1 MMNHELSKKIDNAPY
16 LIVVPDGTGS
26 KGDEAM
32 IAGCLNL
39 LHGMKAFLITP
50 NQKLWSDVLI
60 GYTHLFDEAFVPTEQ
75 LPTLFDKP
83 RKLIVIGA
91 DTMDGSCGY
100 EEAYWRCEAVKAAVE
115 HGGEAVVFCSIR
127 SDMEE
132 RLVQEWKTVSPK
144 VKVFLRD
151 TVSEKNFLHQTGRT
165 GGYFPDLS
173 FFTSSNQTER
183 AHSFYSKLQE
193 KFSGKRIIGLNISE
207 AMFRSFYTEIT
218 DENRV
223 EFARNIA
230 MLAVQGVSAKDSAVL
245 LLCHDTRSWDAQWS
259 DYQFACAAQ
268 EYLKSTIGIDC
279 IAQPPEL
286 TQAELRT
293 IVSLCDVVICGRMHM
308 SVTSCLSGVVPI
320 VVAGKGKNYTMTDK
334 VRGMCREWLGTD
346 ENMIENLH
354 QIPLKR
360 DLALQDGKW
369 RKSLKQKLEQLP
381 QISDSADTKFEK
393 ILGVKS
399 VEWNPQIAHEVALMR
414 AMQRSAEL
422 AQKAVEQKT
431 TISNKEGHIQILLQ
445 SERDLQGQVQ
455 TLNAQRSDFEN
466 KIKELNIEL
475 RDKQQH
481 IELLLQSE
489 QDLQG
494 QVQMLTAQ
502 RSDFENKIKELNVE
516 LCNKQGH
523 IELLLQSDREL
534 ERIHNSRSWKFMGFF
549 WKVRDVLLPKS
560 SRRRLLLKLFAKFL
574 RHPIHFIGKINK
586 QRVKRLV
593 DGMQTGQIQ
602 DTAERM
608 NRCFDSGDVRVESIQ
623 LIDAP
628 QVESTNAAEYEHFSV
643 ATSLHPK
650 VSIIVPVYNQFHY
663 TYACLKSIAVNSGEI
678 PYEVLIANDCS
689 TDLTTQLEEI
699 IGGVKVIT
707 NEENLRF
714 LRNCNHAAKEAKGE
728 YILFL
733 NNDTQVQSNW
743 LQPLIDLIESDET
756 IGMVGSKLIYPNGL
770 LQEAGGII
778 WKDASAWNYG
788 NGQNPAMPEYS
799 YVKEVDYISGAAIMI
814 RTSLWNQLGGF
825 DETFAPAYCEDSDL
839 AFQVRAA
846 GYKVMLQPKSVVVHF
861 EGVSNGTNTS
871 SGQKAYQVLN
881 QKKFYEKWKDVLE
894 KENNPNG
901 VDSFRARDRSL
912 HKKTL
917 LMIDH
922 YVPQFDKDAGSRS
935 MFQYLKLFVSQ
946 GYNVKF
952 LGDNFYQHEP
962 YTTILQQMG
971 IEVLYGVWYRDHW
984 QEWIKQNADDFD
996 YIFLSRPH
1004 ITVKYVDFVRE
1015 KTHAKLVYYGHDLHF
1030 LREQKK
1036 YESTG
1041 DPKALEESLK
1051 FKKMESSIFE
1061 KVDTVYYLNK
1071 EELETVKEIAPSA
1084 NVRRSVINIFE
1095 DIPDVDYVPEKRR
1108 DILFVGGFGHDPN
1121 VDAIIWAAR
1130 EIMPKIWEYDPDIKL
1145 RVVGSNATKEVLD
1158 LASDRIILEGFVSD
1172 EKLKEIYA
1180 SCKVVLVPLR
1190 YGGGIKGKVVEAMR
1204 YGIPLITTE
1213 TGAEGLDGI
1222 EKFIPIAEKE
1232 TQDMAKKTL
1241 DLYHNDVA
1249 LISISKQEVEYIRK
1263 NMSVEH
1269 ALGILSKDFDFSKK

>member
-1 MMNHELSKKIDNAPY
+1 MEFTGERMIPGCCDWELETEHRDRYLFAQQFVTGKRVLDAACGSGYGSNLLAKYATQVVGID
-16 LIVVPDGTGS
+16 IS
-26 KGDEAM
+26 DEA
-32 IAGCLNL
+32 IQFAKDNFARENILFE
-39 LHGMKAFLITP
+39 KASI
-50 NQKLWSDVLI
+50 
-60 GYTHLFDEAFVPTEQ
+60 EQ
-75 LPTLFDKP
+75 LPLENHAVDVVVSFETL
-83 RKLIVIGA
+83 
-91 DTMDGSCGY
+91 
-100 EEAYWRCEAVKAAVE
+100 E
-115 HGGEAVVFCSIR
+115 HV
-127 SDMEE
+127 
-132 RLVQEWKTVSPK
+132 
-144 VKVFLRD
+144 
-151 TVSEKNFLHQTGRT
+151 N
-165 GGYFPDLS
+165 
-173 FFTSSNQTER
+173 
-183 AHSFYSKLQE
+183 SKLQSSFLDEIERVLTAEGVLIISTPNHEVYKKRGGNHFHVHELTCQELKASLKKKFKNVELFCQQWEVCDTVVGKSTDICKQSTGRDVETAEYLVAVCSNIELPNIRGQVSIHRE
-193 KFSGKRIIGLNISE
+193 KKYESVLNWAIDNHNRNEQSNRTISE
-207 AMFRSFYTEIT
+207 
-218 DENRV
+218 
-223 EFARNIA
+223 
-230 MLAVQGVSAKDSAVL
+230 
-245 LLCHDTRSWDAQWS
+245 
-259 DYQFACAAQ
+259 
-268 EYLKSTIGIDC
+268 LK
-279 IAQPPEL
+279 
-286 TQAELRT
+286 AELKKT
-293 IVSLCDVVICGRMHM
+293 DD
-308 SVTSCLSGVVPI
+308 SV
-320 VVAGKGKNYTMTDK
+320 
-334 VRGMCREWLGTD
+334 
-346 ENMIENLH
+346 H
-354 QIPLKR
+354 
-360 DLALQDGKW
+360 DLQELDRQNEAQ
-369 RKSLKQKLEQLP
+369 RKQLE
-381 QISDSADTKFEK
+381 EK
-393 ILGVKS
+393 I
-399 VEWNPQIAHEVALMR
+399 Q
-414 AMQRSAEL
+414 
-422 AQKAVEQKT
+422 
-431 TISNKEGHIQILLQ
+431 
-445 SERDLQGQVQ
+445 
-455 TLNAQRSDFEN
+455 
-466 KIKELNIEL
+466 ELNIEL
-475 RDKQQH
+475 R
-481 IELLLQSE
+481 
-489 QDLQG
+489 
-494 QVQMLTAQ
+494 
-502 RSDFENKIKELNVE
+502 
-516 LCNKQGH
+516 NKQGH

-549 WKVRDVLLPKS
+549 WKIRDTLLPKN

-586 QRVKRLV
+586 QRIKRLV

-602 DTAERM
+602 DTVERM
-608 NRCFDSGDVRVESIQ
+608 NRCFDSGDVHVEPVQ

-628 QVESTNAAEYEHFSV
+628 QVESMNPADYEHFSV
-643 ATSLHPK
+643 PTSLHPK
-650 VSIIVPVYNQFHY
+650 VSIVIPVYNQFHY

-689 TDLTTQLEEI
+689 TDLTTQLEKI
-699 IGGVKVIT
+699 VGGVKVIT
-707 NEENLRF
+707 NEKNLRF

-733 NNDTQVQSNW
+733 NNDTQVQPNW
-743 LQPLIDLIESDET
+743 LQPLVDLIESDET
-756 IGMVGSKLIYPNGL
+756 IGMVGSKLIYPNGR

-788 NGQNPAMPEYS
+788 NGQNPAMPEYN

-814 RTSLWNQLGGF
+814 RSTLWNQLGGF

-846 GYKVMLQPKSVVVHF
+846 GYKVMFQPKSVVVHF

-871 SGQKAYQVLN
+871 SGQKAYQVRN

-894 KENNPNG
+894 KENNSNG
-901 VDSFRARDRSL
+901 VDPFRARDRSL

-984 QEWIKQNADDFD
+984 QEWIEQNADDFD

-1041 DPKALEESLK
+1041 DPKALEDSIK

-1071 EELETVKEIAPSA
+1071 EELETVKAIAPSA

-1095 DIPDVDYVPEKRR
+1095 DVPDIDYVPAKRQ

-1121 VDAIIWAAR
+1121 VDAIIWAVR
-1130 EIMPKIWEYDPDIKL
+1130 EIMPKIWEKNPDIKL

-1158 LASDRIILEGFVSD
+1158 LASDRVILEGFVSD
-1172 EKLKEIYA
+1172 EKLKEIYS

-1222 EKFIPIAEKE
+1222 EKFIPIAKKE
-1232 TQDMAKKTL
+1232 AQDVVQKTL
-1241 DLYHNDVA
+1241 DLYHDDAA
-1249 LISISKQEVEYIRK
+1249 LVSTSKQEVEYIRK

-1269 ALGILSKDFDFSKK
+1269 ALSILSKDFDFSRK

>member
-1 MMNHELSKKIDNAPY
+1 MEREDKKI
-16 LIVVPDGTGS
+16 LTQ
-26 KGDEAM
+26 
-32 IAGCLNL
+32 
-39 LHGMKAFLITP
+39 MKSFLEF
-50 NQKLWSDVLI
+50 NENGRKRFLYALSDVVDGRCQFQFQLAEAGECKWHLNTNFEVSVSKVDIDKAENLI
-60 GYTHLFDEAFVPTEQ
+60 
-75 LPTLFDKP
+75 
-83 RKLIVIGA
+83 I
-91 DTMDGSCGY
+91 SCSDDAR
-100 EEAYWRCEAVKAAVE
+100 E
-115 HGGEAVVFCSIR
+115 VVAKFHVSTPC
-127 SDMEE
+127 
-132 RLVQEWKTVSPK
+132 LLTV
-144 VKVFLRD
+144 
-151 TVSEKNFLHQTGRT
+151 NCC
-165 GGYFPDLS
+165 
-173 FFTSSNQTER
+173 
-183 AHSFYSKLQE
+183 
-193 KFSGKRIIGLNISE
+193 
-207 AMFRSFYTEIT
+207 
-218 DENRV
+218 
-223 EFARNIA
+223 
-230 MLAVQGVSAKDSAVL
+230 VSALTSQETLRIYQREYGNRIAHIQL
-245 LLCHDTRSWDAQWS
+245 LLQ
-259 DYQFACAAQ
+259 
-268 EYLKSTIGIDC
+268 
-279 IAQPPEL
+279 
-286 TQAELRT
+286 
-293 IVSLCDVVICGRMHM
+293 
-308 SVTSCLSGVVPI
+308 
-320 VVAGKGKNYTMTDK
+320 N
-334 VRGMCREWLGTD
+334 
-346 ENMIENLH
+346 
-354 QIPLKR
+354 
-360 DLALQDGKW
+360 
-369 RKSLKQKLEQLP
+369 
-381 QISDSADTKFEK
+381 
-393 ILGVKS
+393 
-399 VEWNPQIAHEVALMR
+399 
-414 AMQRSAEL
+414 
-422 AQKAVEQKT
+422 
-431 TISNKEGHIQILLQ
+431 
-445 SERDLQGQVQ
+445 ERDLQEKCHRLEQKPQ
-455 TLNAQRSDFEN
+455 DMLAELNDKEQQQLEIQLSQKEKEVYYYEKQIQKLELELENEEEKQHQFEEQ
-466 KIKELNIEL
+466 IQELNIEL
-475 RDKQQH
+475 
-481 IELLLQSE
+481 
-489 QDLQG
+489 
-494 QVQMLTAQ
+494 
-502 RSDFENKIKELNVE
+502 N
-516 LCNKQGH
+516 NKQGH

-549 WKVRDVLLPKS
+549 WKIRDILLPQN
-560 SRRRLLLKLFAKFL
+560 SRRRLLLKLFVKFL
-574 RHPIHFIGKINK
+574 RHPVRFISKINK
-586 QRVKRLV
+586 QRIKRLV

-602 DTAERM
+602 DTVERM
-608 NRCFDSGDVRVESIQ
+608 NRCFDSGDVHIEEVQ

-628 QVESTNAAEYEHFSV
+628 QTESTNPADYEHFSV
-643 ATSLHPK
+643 PTSLHPK
-650 VSIIVPVYNQFHY
+650 ISIVIPVYNQFHY
-663 TYACLKSIAVNSGEI
+663 TYACLKSIAINSGEI

-699 IGGVKVIT
+699 VGGVKVIT
-707 NEENLRF
+707 NEQNLRF

-733 NNDTQVQSNW
+733 NNDTQVQPNW

-756 IGMVGSKLIYPNGL
+756 IGMVGSKLIYPNGR

-788 NGQNPAMPEYS
+788 NGQNPAMPEYN

-814 RTSLWNQLGGF
+814 KTALWNQLGGF

-846 GYKVMLQPKSVVVHF
+846 GYKVMFQPKSVVVHF

-894 KENNPNG
+894 KGNNPNG
-901 VDSFRARDRSL
+901 VDPFRARDRSL

-984 QEWIKQNADDFD
+984 QEWIEQNADDFD

-1041 DPKALEESLK
+1041 DPKALEDSIK

-1061 KVDTVYYLNK
+1061 KVDTVYYLNE
-1071 EELETVKEIAPSA
+1071 EELENVKEIAPSA

-1095 DIPDVDYVPEKRR
+1095 VVPSVDYVPEKRR

-1121 VDAIIWAAR
+1121 VDAIIWAVR
-1130 EIMPKIWEYDPDIKL
+1130 EIMPKIWEKDPDIKL

-1158 LASDRIILEGFVSD
+1158 LASDRVILEGFVSD
-1172 EKLKEIYA
+1172 EKLKKIYA

-1232 TQDMAKKTL
+1232 AQDVANKTL
-1241 DLYHNDVA
+1241 DLYHNDAA
-1249 LISISKQEVEYIRK
+1249 LISISEQEVEYIRK

-1269 ALGILSKDFDFSKK
+1269 ALSILSEDFDFSKK